1 MTRGEQIKKAWESA
15 FKNIVESIDTERTR
29 EEVACIFFELGCRWA
44 DENKPVDWQQVRIQ
58 AAIAAMQGI
67 VTSKTMVE
75 IVNEVVKTG
84 KLQGIEVSADTAVSR
99 MSIGFAD
106 ALVKELKGE

>member
-1 MTRGEQIKKAWESA
+1 MTREEQIKKAWESA

-58 AAIAAMQGI
+58 AAIAAMKGFCNVCHDSVIREIQGR
-67 VTSKTMVE
+67 S
-75 IVNEVVKTG
+75 G
-84 KLQGIEVSADTAVSR
+84 KERSNVISFLAVQ
-99 MSIGFAD
+99 MAD

>member
-1 MTRGEQIKKAWESA
+1 MIREEQIKKAWESA
-15 FKNIVESIDTERTR
+15 FKNIVESIDTERAR

-67 VTSKTMVE
+67 LSNQSSVVVSD
-75 IVNEVVKTG
+75 EVV
-84 KLQGIEVSADTAVSR
+84 IRESVSL
-99 MSIGFAD
+99 AD